1 MADWSGTRH
10 LLPLV
15 LVTVASLLSVFVLR
29 SYHDWQAPT
38 NLRPL
43 PENIDLAL
51 EDLVYT
57 KNRDGRRLWVVEA
70 RRAEHTLAGAV
81 TRIDGLRMVFFDPK
95 QGEIVLTADQGEFL
109 PREDRVRVRA
119 NVVLTDG
126 QGTTVRTTTLE
137 YVDADRSLRT
147 DDPVTILSHGLT
159 VTGTGLRIDTEQ
171 RRITVHGRVRAL
183 LPAARR

>member
-51 EDLVYT
+51 EDLVYS

-81 TRIDGLRMVFFDPK
+81 TRIDNLRMVFFDPK
-95 QGEIVLTADQGEFL
+95 QGEIVLTADQGELL
-109 PREDRVRVRA
+109 PREDRVQVRS
-119 NVVLTDG
+119 NVVLTDHRG
-126 QGTTVRTTTLE
+126 VSVRTRTLA
-137 YVDADRSLRT
+137 YLDADRSLQT
-147 DDPVTILSHGLT
+147 DDPVTILGDGLR
-159 VTGTGLRIDTEQ
+159 VTGTGLRIDTQ
-171 RRITVHGRVRAL
+171 KRRMTVGGRVRAVL
-183 LPAARR
+183 AAPAR